1 MNIAHYLDQNLLDI
15 KATQKKQG
23 KTRISWWQLLC
34 RFLAVN

>member
-15 KATQKKQG
+15 KTSQTK
-23 KTRISWWQLLC
+23 RISWWQLLC

>member
-15 KATQKKQG
+15 KTSQTKQR

-34 RFLAVN
+34 HFLAVN